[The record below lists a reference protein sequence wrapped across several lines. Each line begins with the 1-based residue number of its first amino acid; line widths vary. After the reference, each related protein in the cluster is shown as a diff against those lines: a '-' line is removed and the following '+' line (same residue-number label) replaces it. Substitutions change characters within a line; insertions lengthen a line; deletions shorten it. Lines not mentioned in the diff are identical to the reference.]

1 MISILLLQVKTL
13 LECWNRQLKIGAYLP
28 IQIAHKLLIDVPTR
42 WNSAYDMFSRF
53 LEKQC
58 AITTVL
64 RMKEISEF
72 QDKDIN
78 SFTDK
83 DLAFA
88 EEVMECLKPLKTAT
102 TSLCTESMSTISIIM
117 PIQHILLHKM
127 QTKDDGSNG
136 VKQMKNTIVQD
147 LQHRYDHLK
156 DFLTLA
162 SFIDP
167 RFKSLPFLKDDSLK
181 EEVHSDVIAKLTEI
195 GPMSM
200 KIKQEPEETTLPTL
214 PSAPMLELTDITT
227 VPSIEDSDANNNKSP
242 QKKKV
247 KQGNNEDLASLFSG
261 VYVVSRL
268 QQRKMYIKNSRKY
281 GNL

>member
-1 MISILLLQVKTL
+1 MT
-13 LECWNRQLKIGAYLP
+13 W
-28 IQIAHKLLIDVPTR
+28 
-42 WNSAYDMFSRF
+42 FSRF
-53 LEKQC
+53 LEMQC

-78 SFTDK
+78 AFTDK

-88 EEVMECLKPLKTAT
+88 EEVMECLKPLKTVT
-102 TSLCTESMSTISIIM
+102 TSLCTESMSTISVIM

-127 QTKDDGSNG
+127 QTKDDDSNG
-136 VKQMKNTIVQD
+136 VKQMKNTIVED
-147 LQHRYDHLK
+147 LQHIYDHLK

-181 EEVHSDVIAKLTEI
+181 EVHLNVIAKLTEI

-268 QQRKMYIKNSRKY
+268 QQRKIYIKNSRKY